1 MRCLR
6 SAAILLALLALPA
19 APALA
24 DSAVPGFSTKHVT
37 LLENRGLPMSEQEAI
52 ERITFRPFVPA
63 ANYSEVALLPAFH
76 GDDKD
81 NPENR
86 GIGYEYVSG
95 GRTYVLRE
103 WPLAGGSLDKYPSV
117 PPVGTCDTGH
127 LTLGT
132 PRYPRSYGWT
142 TATLAFAL
150 QPDIPSGANPDV
162 PALKKEWA
170 RLVKR
175 GACR

>member
-1 MRCLR
+1 MRCLPF
-6 SAAILLALLALPA
+6 ALAVALLLS
-19 APALA
+19 LA
-24 DSAVPGFSTKHVT
+24 GTVSAAVPGFSEKHIS

-52 ERITFRPFVPA
+52 ERVTFRPFVPSPDYA
-63 ANYSEVALLPAFH
+63 MVALLPAFH

-86 GIGYEYVSG
+86 GIGYEYTSNG
-95 GRTYVLRE
+95 IIYVLRE
-103 WPLAGGSLDKYPSV
+103 WPLAGASLDRYPPL
-117 PPVGTCDTGH
+117 PPVGTCGTGH
-127 LTLGT
+127 LVLGT
-132 PRYPRSYGWT
+132 PQHPRSYAWT

-150 QPDIPSGANPDV
+150 QPDIDSGANPNV

>member
-6 SAAILLALLALPA
+6 FAAVWLALLVFSTTSV
-19 APALA
+19 LA
-24 DSAVPGFSTKHVT
+24 EPVPGFATKRDN
-37 LLENRGLPMSEQEAI
+37 LLDKQGLPMSEQEAV
-52 ERITFRPFVPA
+52 ERITFHPFVPA
-63 ANYSEVALLPAFH
+63 ANYIIVALLPAFH

-86 GIGYEYVSG
+86 GIGFEYVSG
-95 GRTYVLRE
+95 GLLYILRE

-117 PPVGTCDTGH
+117 PPIGTCTTGH
-127 LTLGT
+127 LNLGT
-132 PRYPRSYGWT
+132 PTHPRGYAWT

-150 QPDIPSGANPDV
+150 QPDVDSGVNPNV

>member
-6 SAAILLALLALPA
+6 FAALTAALLALSTA
-19 APALA
+19 AAWA
-24 DSAVPGFSTKHVT
+24 NAVPGFSDKHIS
-37 LLENRGLPMSEQEAI
+37 LLENRGLPMTQQDAL
-52 ERITFRPFVPA
+52 ERINFHPFVPSTD
-63 ANYSEVALLPAFH
+63 YGMVALLPAFH

-86 GIGYEYVSG
+86 GIGYSYMSG
-95 GRTYVLRE
+95 GILYVLRE
-103 WPLAGGSLDKYPSV
+103 WPLSGASLSAYPSV
-117 PPVGTCDTGH
+117 APMGTCGTGH
-127 LTLGT
+127 LVLGT
-132 PRYPRSYGWT
+132 VLHPRAYAWT

-150 QPDIPSGANPDV
+150 QPDIDPGANPDER
-162 PALKKEWA
+162 ALKKEWA

>member
-6 SAAILLALLALPA
+6 TAAMAAALMAFSTIA
-19 APALA
+19 A
-24 DSAVPGFSTKHVT
+24 SGAVPGFSDKHIS
-37 LLENRGLPMSEQEAI
+37 LLENRGLPMSQQDAL
-52 ERITFRPFVPA
+52 ERINFHPFVPSTD
-63 ANYSEVALLPAFH
+63 YGMVALLPAFH

-86 GIGYEYVSG
+86 GVGYSYMSAGVL
-95 GRTYVLRE
+95 YVLRE
-103 WPLAGGSLDKYPSV
+103 WPLAGASLDKYPSV
-117 PPVGTCDTGH
+117 APMGTCTTGH
-127 LTLGT
+127 LVLGT
-132 PRYPRSYGWT
+132 IVHPRSYAWT

-150 QPDIPSGANPDV
+150 QPDIDSGANPDV
-162 PALKKEWA
+162 SALKKEWA